1 MSIPYK
7 KVERGNPLDYK
18 ANPKFYLQLVTMGQ
32 ATLETIA
39 YDMKETSS
47 LSVGDIKSV
56 LANFVSAMRRA
67 LYNGHSVNIPDFG
80 VFSLSARCEG
90 AETAESSSVKNIR
103 SVKINFRASSSV
115 RPNLTSRN
123 VGDVMTFVDL
133 EKILEEKN
141 KGEEVNE

>member
-7 KVERGNPLDYK
+7 KVERGNPLNSK
-18 ANPKFYLQLVTMGQ
+18 ADPKFYLQLVTMGQ

-47 LSVGDIKSV
+47 LSLGDIKSV

-90 AETAESSSVKNIR
+90 AETAEASSVKNIR

>member
-7 KVERGNPLDYK
+7 KVERGNPLNSK
-18 ANPKFYLQLVTMGQ
+18 ADPKFYLQLVTMGQ

-47 LSVGDIKSV
+47 LSLGDIKSV

>member
-7 KVERGNPLDYK
+7 KVGRGNPLNSK
-18 ANPKFYLQLVTMGQ
+18 ADPKFYLQLVTMGQ

-47 LSVGDIKSV
+47 LSLGDIKSV

-90 AETAESSSVKNIR
+90 AETAEASSVKNIR

-141 KGEEVNE
+141 KGEEINE

>member
-1 MSIPYK
+1 M
-7 KVERGNPLDYK
+7 NFK
-18 ANPKFYLQLVTMGQ
+18 ADPKFYLQLVTMGQ

-47 LSVGDIKSV
+47 LSLGDIKSV

-67 LYNGHSVNIPDFG
+67 LYNGYSVNIPDFG

-90 AETAESSSVKNIR
+90 AETAEASSVKNIR